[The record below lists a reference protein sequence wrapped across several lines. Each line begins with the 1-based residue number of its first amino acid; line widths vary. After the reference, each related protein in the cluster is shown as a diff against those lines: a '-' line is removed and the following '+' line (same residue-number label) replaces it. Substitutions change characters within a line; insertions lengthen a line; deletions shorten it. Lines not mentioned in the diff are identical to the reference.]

1 MFCASLRKRREWAAA
16 VPLLLKK
23 EHRPW
28 QEKKMETHDIAMP
41 MSGNGTIDGGGVFLC
56 LVLLSAL
63 DLKQPQT
70 MERIERLFYLEVGR
84 RCAIVFLLS
93 TNDNDGGMSA
103 FGRLQIEIM
112 ERFISIPILPL
123 TSVDELPAR
132 LEAFRT
138 ELLNPR
144 RSKLRYPGAEAKTLL
159 QHSSLN
165 GPLPELQ
172 TEKLTELNTNFGD
185 LLDKMSTAQG
195 QAIVQDY
202 VPDVA
207 DRVVRFWTTES
218 S

>member
-1 MFCASLRKRREWAAA
+1 
-16 VPLLLKK
+16 
-23 EHRPW
+23 
-28 QEKKMETHDIAMP
+28 METHDIAMP
-41 MSGNGTIDGGGVFLC
+41 MSGNGTIDGGGVFLR

-84 RCAIVFLLS
+84 RCPIVFLLS

-103 FGRLQIEIM
+103 FGRLQIEYAHRTSAPWNELCAKQRPRIM